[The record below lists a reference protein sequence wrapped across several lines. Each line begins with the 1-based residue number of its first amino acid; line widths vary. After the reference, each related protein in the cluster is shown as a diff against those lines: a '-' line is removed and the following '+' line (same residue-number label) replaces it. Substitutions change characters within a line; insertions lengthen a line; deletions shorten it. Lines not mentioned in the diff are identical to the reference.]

1 MFYLYPTAQNN
12 KLKSHVLYTISP
24 FCLSPNLNLPKK
36 AQQIHIQNVYKP
48 CNEKNC
54 YERNDRLSNHK
65 FIYAHIIP

>member
-24 FCLSPNLNLPKK
+24 FCLSPKPAKK
-36 AQQIHIQNVYKP
+36 GTTNTHTKCLQTME

>member
-48 CNEKNC
+48 WNVMRKIAMKGMTDLVTIN
-54 YERNDRLSNHK
+54 L
-65 FIYAHIIP
+65 FMHI